1 MVGLKERFPFPR
13 HIVNLLLLNS
23 LLFKSRDITVFYP
36 SLYIHKELTYFWI
49 NVETSHRANA
59 ILKNNKVYKFKIMKK
74 DNNLDSLE
82 KYSLAKK
89 KALFKYNY
97 NFGGD
102 LVCCKQDGEGGA
114 LNS

>member
-1 MVGLKERFPFPR
+1 MLKLHIELMPFWR
-13 HIVNLLLLNS
+13 
-23 LLFKSRDITVFYP
+23 T
-36 SLYIHKELTYFWI
+36 
-49 NVETSHRANA
+49 
-59 ILKNNKVYKFKIMKK
+59 NKVYKFKIMKK

-114 LNS
+114 LNSWVFWHQI